1 MITMEFEELQKIWDS
16 QNNKPLYAIDENAL
30 HNRILTK
37 KRQTHHITN
46 VSELLSIIVNL
57 FSGSFVF
64 IVNYSSNNPGIAMY
78 TMAVWML
85 IVSLYALVSRAQRI
99 RGEQQFNRTMK
110 DDLNHAVAMATY
122 QVRLSQLMRWNIVP
136 IATLCLLGMWEAEKN
151 GWIFLLTLGF
161 FALAYYASGWEH
173 NIYKGKK
180 KELEILKVKL
190 EMKE

>member
-37 KRQTHHITN
+37 KRQTYHITN

-57 FSGSFVF
+57 CTGSFVF
-64 IVNYSSNNPGIAMY
+64 VINYSGSHASIAMY
-78 TMAVWML
+78 IMAAWML
-85 IVSLYALVSRAQRI
+85 MVSLYALVSRVKRI
-99 RGEQQFNRTMK
+99 RGEQQFHRTMK

-122 QVRLSQLMRWNIVP
+122 QVRLSQLMRWNIIP
-136 IATLCLLGMWEAEKN
+136 IAALCLLGMLEAEKN
-151 GWIFLLTLGF
+151 GWVFLLTLGF
-161 FALAYYASGWEH
+161 FAITYYASGWEH

-180 KELEILKVKL
+180 QELEILKARL
-190 EMKE
+190 EAQ